1 MKSKIVILCILI
13 FSCNREIR
21 MQVQGASYCL
31 SQKLHL
37 DNEVPSL
44 DEANK
49 IMDDKE
55 LTKAFSPKSIRLAI
69 AYNFY
74 NDLKLYLRLNPKI
87 NKNNLD
93 IEKIEN
99 KIYRKITAMSLDIDS
114 TTSEFSCY
122 VDRFT
127 EILSMMKEKEDD
139 IVLSNTL
146 YAILFG
152 AFAAFVDVAT
162 QEITW
167 VNKTAIIAGGFGVTY
182 FSYKAFTPNVTIE
195 FKPKSTNL
203 KDIWFNPE
211 YTENYSKPMW
221 FIMTK
226 PVLKNEFAMR
236 DLLVQRWIEN
246 HFLGDE
252 NERGKYI
259 DLFFGKGG
267 VSNISQIT
275 NRREMNNEVRSLIF
289 LLKQDIKGFEI
300 EFSKLRD

>member
-1 MKSKIVILCILI
+1 
-13 FSCNREIR
+13 

-37 DNEVPSL
+37 QSEVPNL
-44 DEANK
+44 EEANR
-49 IMDDKE
+49 IMEDKE
-55 LTKAFSPKSIRLAI
+55 LTKVFSQKSIRLAI
-69 AYNFY
+69 AYNFH
-74 NDLKLYLRLNPKI
+74 NDLRLYLRLNPKI

-93 IEKIEN
+93 IQKIEN
-99 KIYRKITAMSLDIDS
+99 QIYRKIIAMSLDIDS

-127 EILSMMKEKEDD
+127 EILAMMKEKEDD

-146 YAILFG
+146 FAILFG

-162 QEITW
+162 QEVTLI
-167 VNKTAIIAGGFGVTY
+167 NKSAILVGGVGVTY

-203 KDIWFNPE
+203 KDIWFRPE
-211 YTENYSKPMW
+211 YTENYSKPLW
-221 FIMTK
+221 FIMTN
-226 PVLKNEFAMR
+226 PVLKNELPIR
-236 DLLVQRWIEN
+236 DLLVKRWIEN
-246 HFLGDE
+246 NFLGE
-252 NERGKYI
+252 EKERNTYV

-267 VSNISQIT
+267 VSSITQIT
-275 NRREMNNEVRSLIF
+275 NRREMNNEVRSLVF

-300 EFSKLRD
+300 EFSQLRD

>member
-1 MKSKIVILCILI
+1 MKLKIIFFILFF

-37 DNEVPSL
+37 DNKVPSIE
-44 DEANK
+44 EATK
-49 IMDDKE
+49 IMEDNE
-55 LTKAFSPKSIRLAI
+55 LNKVFSAKSIRLAI
-69 AYNFY
+69 AYNIHD
-74 NDLKLYLRLNPKI
+74 DLKLYLRLNSKI
-87 NKNNLD
+87 NNLD
-93 IEKIEN
+93 LIRIEN
-99 KIYRKITAMSLDIDS
+99 QIYRKITAMSLDVDS

-127 EILSMMKEKEDD
+127 EILAMMKEKEDD

-152 AFAAFVDVAT
+152 ALAAFVDVAT
-162 QEITW
+162 QEVSW
-167 VNKTAIIAGGFGVTY
+167 VNKTAIMTGGLGVTY

-226 PVLKNEFAMR
+226 PVLKNELPIR
-236 DLLVQRWIEN
+236 DLLVKRWIEN
-246 HFLGDE
+246 NFLGE
-252 NERGKYI
+252 NEERVKYV

-275 NRREMNNEVRSLIF
+275 NRREMNNEVRSLVF

-300 EFSKLRD
+300 EFSRLRD